1 MTYAYDTPLCFWELV
16 QSDKKMKAYNIARTK
31 VVDKMGLRTLTEL
44 VTKFEK
50 NDYTLQVNMRGHHER
65 RYSIYIL
72 FLFIH

>member
-1 MTYAYDTPLCFWELV
+1 M
-16 QSDKKMKAYNIARTK
+16 QAYNIARTK
-31 VVDKMGLRTLTEL
+31 LIDKMGQRTLTEL